1 MNIPNG
7 RRQDTANVTLPA
19 EVFVREV
26 GPRDGLQA
34 EDGWV
39 ETEDKVRLINRLS
52 RCGFQRIEATSFV
65 HPKAIPQLR
74 DAEQIMAGLDRVPW
88 VRYECIVPN
97 AKGAERAVRAGVDK
111 IGLFI
116 SATETHNQSNVR
128 MSIADSLHQI
138 RGVVDVATEAGVSLK
153 GSVSVA
159 FGCPY
164 EGEVL
169 IDQVFRVIR
178 GYYELGIREILLG
191 DTTGM
196 GNPVQVGRMVRAIQR
211 EFPDVALTLHF
222 HDTRGTG
229 LANVLA
235 GLEAGVQQYDSSVGG
250 LGGCPYAPGATG
262 NIATEDL
269 VYMLEEMGVRTGID
283 IDRLLECARFARE
296 LVDHD
301 LPSHVL
307 KAGKRTELAPPPFS
321 S

>member
-7 RRQDTANVTLPA
+7 RRQDTANVALPA

-307 KAGKRTELAPPPFS
+307 KAGKRTELVPPPFS